1 LSPMLNL
8 VTMTAIP
15 ELMVLVLAIFAAVIL
30 YKILKTV
37 KKMLINTII
46 GLIVLVLANLVLGL
60 DIAYDWIVILICALA
75 GTFGAIFVIVLHC
88 LGIAF

>member
-1 LSPMLNL
+1 MLNL

-15 ELMVLVLAIFAAVIL
+15 ELLVLVLAIFAAVIL

-46 GLIVLVLANLVLGL
+46 GLIVLVLANVVLDL
-60 DIAYDWIVILICALA
+60 EIAYDWVVILICAVA
-75 GTFGAIFVIVLHC
+75 GTVGAIFVIVLHC
-88 LGIAF
+88 MGIAF